1 MWLELLL
8 ASVQLLELHG
18 PDGQRAFLNPHEIS
32 TLREPVA
39 HDLRWFAPQVHC
51 VVSTTNG
58 KVLSVVEPCDYI
70 RDRIT
75 GRPP

>member
-1 MWLELLL
+1 MWPRLLL
-8 ASVQLLELHG
+8 ATVQLLELHG
-18 PDGQRAFLNPHEIS
+18 PDGQKAFLNTHEIS
-32 TLREPVA
+32 TLREPTMA
-39 HDLRWFAPQVHC
+39 DLRRFTRGVHC

-70 RDRIT
+70 RDLVV